1 MSVVRQL
8 GHQGVAAG
16 AGQQP
21 LTLRH
26 QRLGDSGGVGADEA
40 GEREAGVAGVER
52 AELRVGPLPLRIWRD
67 EGRGRGGGGRETV
80 MTRAPSPP
88 STLCMSCIHMCVY
101 KRET

>member
-52 AELRVGPLPLRIWRD
+52 AELRVGPLPLRIWRG
-67 EGRGRGGGGRETV
+67 EGQGERNGHVTHV
-80 MTRAPSPP
+80 TLAPPP
-88 STLCMSCIHMCVY
+88 TSTLCMSCIHMCVY